1 MSLGSVKLIV
11 GLGNPGPKYRQTRH
25 NIGYRVVE
33 ELAAGLGRKRSRLLG
48 TAWRKVRPLKSQVIA
63 VVSPALSGRPARS
76 LVLAKNETFMND
88 SGLAVKALVDHYR
101 VDSIRNLLIVH
112 DDIDLPLAEYKL
124 AVNTGSAGH
133 RGVESIFAALG
144 SRNFHRLRV
153 GIQPVGYDPRIDQAE
168 DFVLQ
173 KFNQQEA
180 NLLDELIQAS
190 LMDVLTGWLEKI

>member
-1 MSLGSVKLIV
+1 MSLGPVKLIV

-25 NIGYRVVE
+25 NTGYRVVE

-48 TAWRKVRPLKSQVIA
+48 IAWRKRRLLKSQVI
-63 VVSPALSGRPARS
+63 SLTSSGLPVES

-88 SGLAVKALVDHYR
+88 SGPAVKDLVDHYR
-101 VDSIRNLLIVH
+101 VDSTVNLLVVH

-190 LMDVLTGWLEKI
+190 LIDVLTGWLEKI

>member
-1 MSLGSVKLIV
+1 MSLGPVKLIV

-25 NIGYRVVE
+25 NTGYRVVE

-48 TAWRKVRPLKSQVIA
+48 IAWRKRRLLKSQVI
-63 VVSPALSGRPARS
+63 SLTSSGLPVES

-88 SGLAVKALVDHYR
+88 SGPAVKDLVDHYR
-101 VDSIRNLLIVH
+101 VDSTVNLLVVH

-190 LMDVLTGWLEKI
+190 LIDVLTGRLEKI